1 MKSIL
6 KKSGNRPLICI
17 FSTLKKLFSVNRRT
31 LLYKRCTLAQI
42 LPAVNV
48 RLKDVHTEMS
58 IRYYV
63 IRSQSLVYWYK
74 IQQAQQDMQQRVK
87 QHWSDRQTDKVALSG
102 SCINFKTLNIP
113 LVLRDIS
120 KPRAL
125 IYID

>member
-31 LLYKRCTLAQI
+31 LLYKCCTLAQI

-48 RLKDVHTEMS
+48 RLKDIHTEMS

-63 IRSQSLVYWYK
+63 IRRQSLVYWYK
-74 IQQAQQDMQQRVK
+74 IQQAYAAESKTNTGLIARLIK
-87 QHWSDRQTDKVALSG
+87 LPSVAL
-102 SCINFKTLNIP
+102 
-113 LVLRDIS
+113 
-120 KPRAL
+120 A
-125 IYID
+125 